1 MKRSKA
7 KAPAVVIAAAFAT
20 LIFLPDSARALTGE
34 DVLDTMNAAE
44 RSAYIAGNVDM
55 AAQLSYHQGKR
66 ERSSCIFDW
75 YYEGSGIEQILQALE
90 RFRDRQ
96 VQPVVHALINRACGE

>member
-1 MKRSKA
+1 MKRGKA
-7 KAPAVVIAAAFAT
+7 KAPAAVIAAAFAT

-44 RSAYIAGNVDM
+44 RGAYLAGNIDM
-55 AAQLSYHQGKR
+55 AAQLSYHEGMH

-75 YYEGSGIEQILQALE
+75 YYEGSGVEEILKALE
-90 RFRDRQ
+90 RFQDRQ
-96 VQPVVHALINRACGE
+96 VQPVIYALINRACGE